1 MPVLKFGYCRCCIAP
16 GVQCALQIN
25 YKKHHYCSLHR
36 LIEDDIEDGGMTATE
51 LHAAAI
57 KAAKGS
63 TNRHVHN
70 AIKKNQEK
78 LMHMRGD
85 EEHMRGDEEP
95 RRGEKRAY
103 EESGDETESVD
114 EQSDDEYYHH
124 VNKCNKPNEKRY
136 TLAEIIDQLKEI
148 KGLNKELVQTHEE
161 LKKLGAENEKL
172 SAENKLLRQVVA
184 LREK

>member
-1 MPVLKFGYCRCCIAP
+1 MPFLKFGYCKCCIAP

-25 YKKHHYCSLHR
+25 YKKHRYCSLHR
-36 LIEDDIEDGGMTATE
+36 LIEDDIDDGGMTATE
-51 LHAAAI
+51 LYDAAI
-57 KAAKGS
+57 EAAKGS

-85 EEHMRGDEEP
+85 EEPE
-95 RRGEKRAY
+95 RGEKRAY
-103 EESGDETESVD
+103 EESANETESGDETESVD

-148 KGLNKELVQTHEE
+148 KGLNKELVQTHDE
-161 LKKLGAENEKL
+161 LKKLNAENEKL